1 MVTKLTIASLYQNIL
16 GYKNL
21 PIKSRKTLDPFRINC
36 KTALSCTI
44 LSNTGHH
51 LIVHLTSFHN
61 LFEGVKNIL
70 TTFAKAVLQ
79 FKLKVLIPNSICLE
93 SVQDTLCSVCFVKGQ
108 YSNHAMCH
116 ISFYAILIDLH
127 VFK

>member
-61 LFEGVKNIL
+61 LFEGVKNI
-70 TTFAKAVLQ
+70 TTSPKAVLV
-79 FKLKVLIPNSICLE
+79 FKLKVLIPNSICL
-93 SVQDTLCSVCFVKGQ
+93 
-108 YSNHAMCH
+108 
-116 ISFYAILIDLH
+116 
-127 VFK
+127 